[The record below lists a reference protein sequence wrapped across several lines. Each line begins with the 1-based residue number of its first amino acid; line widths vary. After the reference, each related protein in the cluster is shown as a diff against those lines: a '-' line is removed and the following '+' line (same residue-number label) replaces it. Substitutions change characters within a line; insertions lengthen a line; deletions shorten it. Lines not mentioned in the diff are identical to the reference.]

1 MFVFEHKSE
10 PLLPRRAFLSRLAT
24 SAAIGMAIVVVSL
37 LIGMVGYHGF
47 ERLSWLDSFL
57 NASMLL
63 GGMGPTSPLQTPA
76 GKLFAGLYALYC
88 GFAVLA
94 VAGLI
99 FAPVFHRFLH
109 RFHLEGERRQK
120 R

>member
-1 MFVFEHKSE
+1 MRFEHKSD
-10 PLLPRRAFLSRLAT
+10 PLLSPRAFLGRLAT
-24 SAAIGMAIVVVSL
+24 SAGIGMAIVAVSL
-37 LIGMVGYHGF
+37 LIGMVGYHEL
-47 ERLSWLDSFL
+47 ERLNWLDAFL

-63 GGMGPTSPLQTPA
+63 GGMGPTDPIHTPA

-88 GFAVLA
+88 GLAVLA

-109 RFHLEGERRQK
+109 RFHLEGNRGQK

>member
-10 PLLPRRAFLSRLAT
+10 PLLPRRAFLGRLAT
-24 SAAIGMAIVVVSL
+24 SSSIGMVIVALSL
-37 LIGMVGYHGF
+37 LIGMVGYHALEG
-47 ERLSWLDSFL
+47 LSWLNAFL

-63 GGMGPTSPLQTPA
+63 GGMGPTDPIHTPA

-109 RFHLEGERRQK
+109 RFHLEGNRRQK
-120 R
+120 P

>member
-1 MFVFEHKSE
+1 MRFEHKSE
-10 PLLPRRAFLSRLAT
+10 PLLPRRAFLGRLAT
-24 SAAIGMAIVVVSL
+24 SASIGMAIVAISL
-37 LIGMVGYHGF
+37 LIGMVGYHGL

-76 GKLFAGLYALYC
+76 GKLFAGLYSLYC

-109 RFHLEGERRQK
+109 RFHLEGEQRRK
-120 R
+120 P